1 MDNDKDKQQKPGP
14 MSKGINTVNRA
25 QSTLK
30 WAKRAKKAYQIASTA
45 GEAIGTAPVWI
56 VPVTVGVVCVIVL
69 VVIFGVITP
78 GTTVGGN
85 LPGPSS
91 EGIVP
96 GSSGGPSSTP
106 GVPPSCTSGNI
117 AACLKTDFNITVTNG
132 TTAQLTDIYNI
143 FSLPFSYPTY
153 KQFIGSSPL
162 NIVLL
167 SDSNGCHGYTPS
179 GAVIDIYNFSYC
191 QSLPF
196 KNRQYLLIHES
207 GHVISFRTRLLQSY
221 VSNAW
226 EQDPSCYESGF
237 LKTYPLRSGVNDK
250 QESFAESIAD
260 YVMCS
265 GGGTCQYAGA
275 GNGSSQPINNFPSS
289 CPVTNAWVGLNIF

>member
-1 MDNDKDKQQKPGP
+1 
-14 MSKGINTVNRA
+14 MSKGINAANRT

-30 WAKRAKKAYQIASTA
+30 WATRAKKVYQIASTA
-45 GEAIGTAPVWI
+45 GEAIGTAPAWI
-56 VPVTVGVVCVIVL
+56 VPVTVGVVCLIVL

-106 GVPPSCTSGNI
+106 GAPPSCTSGDI
-117 AACLKTDFNITVTNG
+117 AACLKTDFNITVTNA
-132 TTAQLTDIYNI
+132 TVAEQNDIYNI

-153 KQFIGSSPL
+153 KQLIGSSPL
-162 NIVLL
+162 KIVLL
-167 SDSNGCHGYTPS
+167 SDSNGCHGWTPN
-179 GAVIDIYNFSYC
+179 GGTIDVYNFSYC
-191 QSLPF
+191 ESLPF

-207 GHVISFRTRLLQSY
+207 GHVISFRTRLSQSY
-221 VSNAW
+221 VSSAW
-226 EQDPSCYESGF
+226 NTDSGCYDQGY
-237 LKTYPLRSGVNDK
+237 LKTYPLRCGSSCGISPQ

-289 CPVTNAWVGLNIF
+289 CPITNTWVGSNIF